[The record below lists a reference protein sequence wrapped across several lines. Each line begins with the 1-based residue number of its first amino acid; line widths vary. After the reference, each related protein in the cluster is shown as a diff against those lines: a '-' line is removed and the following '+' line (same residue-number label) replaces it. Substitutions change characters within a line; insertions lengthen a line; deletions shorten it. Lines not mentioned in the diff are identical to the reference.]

1 MKNDSEP
8 LQQYAA
14 TRAEDAFA
22 LVVQRHLPLV
32 YAAALRRVG
41 GDAHRAQDVAQL
53 VFTTVARKA
62 AALARHPDFTGWLFT
77 TTRNLAAKTLR
88 GERRRQRREQAAVRA
103 ETPVSDDDPRDAR
116 ASLHAV
122 LDDALMDLRQADR
135 QIILLRFHRG
145 LRLADIGV
153 QLATSENA
161 VQKRLT
167 RALDQLRATLARR
180 GVTSTAS
187 ALALA
192 FEQQGAVAVPAG
204 VAAAVTTAGLAG
216 LAGGSLVGVTSLMV
230 VSKFQVGLA
239 AAVVVAS
246 STGLV
251 WEMHRNSEIRAEL
264 GQHAAATA
272 ARIAE
277 LSDSRTALARR
288 AAASEADAVELEQ
301 ALRAAR
307 SAPSPAP
314 PRTLS
319 DSGDRANA
327 AMTRAHELTRAG
339 KFQEALDV
347 YLHCYRD
354 VAGRNTLPN
363 QQIVMSQIKQLGETY
378 PPAIVALRDLR
389 DAARQRFEAGDTSRD
404 VITEIGF
411 LNERLGEG
419 HATIALYDRL
429 PAGDP
434 GRQSLALIGR
444 RAFVDAKRYAD
455 ALVGTSFGSMVREL
469 EMGIRSAATLTGLSL
484 SNHRDYV
491 VQGTLSHIEVLIGS
505 GKSAEAAELTRKL
518 LAFDGSDAT
527 RAALQQHVD
536 RARPANVQ

>member
-8 LQQYAA
+8 LQHYAA
-14 TRAEDAFA
+14 TRAEEAFA
-22 LVVQRHLPLV
+22 AVVQRHLPLV
-32 YAAALRRVG
+32 YGAALRRVG

-53 VFTTVARKA
+53 VFTTVARNA
-62 AALARHPDFTGWLFT
+62 AALAHHPDFTGWLFT

-88 GERRRQRREQAAVRA
+88 GERRRQRREHAAVEA
-103 ETPVSDDDPRDAR
+103 EALVSDDDSPDSR
-116 ASLHAV
+116 ACLHGV
-122 LDDALMDLRQADR
+122 LDDALMDLRPADR

-145 LRLADIGV
+145 LRLADIGA

-167 RALDQLRATLARR
+167 RALDHLRETLARR
-180 GVTSTAS
+180 GITSTAS

-192 FEQQGAVAVPAG
+192 FEQQGAIAVPAG

-216 LAGGSLVGVTSLMV
+216 LSGGGLVGVTSLMV

-239 AAVVVAS
+239 AAVVAAS

-251 WEMHRNSEIRAEL
+251 WEMHQNSEIRAEL
-264 GQHAAATA
+264 RQHTAATA

-277 LSDSRTALARR
+277 LSDSRAALAQR
-288 AAASEADAVELEQ
+288 AAAAEADAVELEQ

-307 SAPSPAP
+307 SASSPP
-314 PRTLS
+314 QPRTLS
-319 DSGDRANA
+319 DSGDRAKA

-347 YLHCYRD
+347 YLQCYRD

-389 DAARQRFEAGDTSRD
+389 DSARQRFEAGETSRD
-404 VITEIGF
+404 VVSEIGF
-411 LNERLGEG
+411 LNERLDEG

-455 ALVGTSFGSMVREL
+455 ALVGTPFGSMVREL
-469 EMGIRSAATLTGLSL
+469 EMGIRSAARLTGMSL
-484 SNHRDYV
+484 VTHRDYV
-491 VQGTLSHIEVLIGS
+491 IQGTLSHIEVLLGS
-505 GKSAEAAELTRKL
+505 GKREEAAELTQKL

-527 RAALQQHVD
+527 RAALQHHVD